1 MPTFKLSDEFSF
13 STDIQAGPGALSRY
27 FKSLPD
33 YLALAINLNNLRTTT
48 WDDPEVATTNN
59 KLKFSSPA
67 NIGALAVALKVEA
80 GVNGSLS
87 VFVPQTDKAPL
98 FSPDLFGDNIPV
110 RLDERYVCASLQA
123 SLAASAG
130 APVDRLQFGFSGES
144 GVNLTYC
151 QRFSLKDVTPPVL
164 DSIKQT
170 LANFAIP
177 GDLDDFAA
185 MPEGSVAS
193 VDSTGSLKFSG
204 TVNLL
209 TFVNP
214 LASVK
219 MPIGGDLKVTAG
231 GSIDVGAGYEYS
243 GEYQIRVRRVAGSTF
258 HLGFYRQREKDFSV
272 TADASAGIS
281 TSLDSNS
288 LFQTLLATISAQPQV
303 DQNELAAAGLPQGTI
318 NAIQRALK
326 SAIDRTL
333 TLGVGMELQ
342 ASSENEAMFLYEVD
356 LGALNADSKSLL
368 ESALQGD
375 LRGLVSRDHTPG
387 AGIRVLQT
395 LIGSGKTLKHSF
407 KVNLLGIYNS
417 ISISKLIRDGSVAW
431 DATTGEYVLTDSVNA
446 SHLGIDSVN
455 FGANSDKLRNVL
467 AENLLMT
474 AAYRAGDCV
483 SGQPMLQAR
492 HSHFA
497 LSDRTSPDVMRHD
510 LAIGAGLGFA
520 EAAAAAE
527 NLPAQTPEFGRT
539 TVLAEAC
546 YDDDAFGAL
555 FFDGAR
561 LREEPEYD
569 RAGRNALK
577 FLTHA
582 GDGDQYRLRA
592 AQNDALWAKMREDGN
607 VQSATFRQLFPDL
620 PIEAVRVIGVD
631 YINIAWWTEA
641 MLKTGAKLQ
650 AIRQYLSQPGTGRT
664 DPEFLKRKGNLA
676 DQLATLAGRTRQDFG
691 GPWGLL
697 AMNLVAPRAGRR
709 FLLFNPTTSLACETA
724 LPAPAGIQKRVAAP

>member
-1 MPTFKLSDEFSF
+1 VPTFKLSDEFSF
-13 STDIQAGPGALSRY
+13 STDIEAGPGALSRY

-33 YLALAINLNNLRTTT
+33 YLALAINLNALRTTT

-59 KLKFSSPA
+59 QLSFKTPVD
-67 NIGALAVALKVEA
+67 IGGQAAVLKVGV
-80 GVNGSLS
+80 GVNGTLS
-87 VFVPQTDKAPL
+87 VFVPQTDKDPL
-98 FSPDLFGDNIPV
+98 FKPDLFGDNIPV
-110 RLDERYVCASLQA
+110 RLNERYVCASLQT
-123 SLAASAG
+123 SVTTTVG
-130 APVDRLQFGFSGES
+130 APVDKLQFGFTGES
-144 GVNLTYC
+144 GVNLSYC
-151 QRFSLKDVTPPVL
+151 QRFSLADVTPPVL
-164 DSIKQT
+164 ESIKQT

-177 GDLDDFAA
+177 ADVDDFAA

-219 MPIGGDLKVTAG
+219 MPIGSDLKVTAG

-243 GEYQIRVRRVAGSTF
+243 GDYQIRVQRLAGSIF

-272 TADASAGIS
+272 TASASAGIS
-281 TSLDSNS
+281 TSLDSNP
-288 LFQTLLATISAQPQV
+288 LFQAMLASISSDPQV

-318 NAIQRALK
+318 NAIQKALK

-333 TLGVGMELQ
+333 SLGIGMELH
-342 ASSENEAMFLYEVD
+342 AIDENDAMFLYEVD
-356 LGALNADSKSLL
+356 LDALTPDSKSVL

-375 LRGLVSRDHTPG
+375 LSGLVARDHTPG
-387 AGIRVLQT
+387 AGIRALKS
-395 LIGSGKTLKHSF
+395 LISSGKTLKHAL

-417 ISISKLIRDGSVAW
+417 ISISKLVRDGSAAW

-467 AENLLMT
+467 AESLLMT
-474 AAYRAGDCV
+474 AAYRAGACV
-483 SGQPMLQAR
+483 SGQPALQAR

-497 LSDRTSPDVMRHD
+497 LSDKTSHDDMLHD
-510 LAIGAGLGFA
+510 LQIGAGLGFA
-520 EAAAAAE
+520 DAAAAASS
-527 NLPAQTPEFGRT
+527 LPAQTQQFGRT

-561 LREEPEYD
+561 QRDESEYD
-569 RAGRNALK
+569 RAGRNALTY
-577 FLTHA
+577 LTHP
-582 GDGDQYRLRA
+582 GDGLEYRLRA
-592 AQNDALWAKMREDGN
+592 AQNDALWAKMREIGN
-607 VQSATFRQLFPDL
+607 VQSSDFRHLFPDL
-620 PIEAVRVIGVD
+620 SPQAVSNIGVD
-631 YINIAWWTEA
+631 YINIVWWTEA
-641 MLKTGAKLQ
+641 MLKTGEKLR
-650 AIRQYLSQPGTGRT
+650 AMRQYLSQPGTGRT
-664 DPEFLKRKGNLA
+664 DPEFLKRKGDLA
-676 DQLATLAGRTRQDFG
+676 NQLATLAGRTRQDFG

-697 AMNLVAPRAGRR
+697 AMNLVAPRPGRR
-709 FLLFNPTTSLACETA
+709 FLLSSPTTSLMCETSPPSPTTG
-724 LPAPAGIQKRVAAP
+724 LKKKAAS